1 MGHYFAMTGSEKSLT
16 LFYHPNSP
24 PCRVVWSFLLENHIQ
39 CKLELVN
46 LFQNEQL
53 DEAYVALNPAH
64 TVPTLVENRF
74 VLYESCAIVRY
85 LAASKEDVA
94 SNWCPKDPKEKALSN
109 QFISWSKV
117 HIREAVNL
125 YLNAVLWKPL
135 QNISVDPEEQQKQTQ
150 KLKNNLQILE
160 KALDDKTTLVGSKVS
175 LCDLVIAEEL
185 VNLEL
190 VDFDYDDCVNIQQ
203 WLFFV
208 KQNVSCWDKVHQF
221 FNQVYKPTIQKAMK
235 K

>member
-1 MGHYFAMTGSEKSLT
+1 M
-16 LFYHPNSP
+16 
-24 PCRVVWSFLLENHIQ
+24 
-39 CKLELVN
+39 
-46 LFQNEQL
+46 
-53 DEAYVALNPAH
+53 
-64 TVPTLVENRF
+64 
-74 VLYESCAIVRY
+74 
-85 LAASKEDVA
+85 
-94 SNWCPKDPKEKALSN
+94 
-109 QFISWSKV
+109 

-135 QNISVDPEEQQKQTQ
+135 KNIPVDVEEQQKYKTN
-150 KLKNNLQILE
+150 LKNNLQILE
-160 KALDDKTTLVGSKVS
+160 RALNGKTTLVGSKVS

-190 VDFDYDDCVNIQQ
+190 VDYDFDDCVNIQQ
-203 WLFFV
+203 WQFFV